1 MTIPTNNYMHSINR
15 DADYTTLFSIDSKNR
30 GAVHDKVQQ
39 ETIALEKRAYKTR
52 QRRKLKRMSKNCI
65 EMKPRSL
72 RNYRMKLPH
81 GSLECIAS
89 ALEENPRKNE
99 VSNENADERD
109 DDGGRGGLANSLAP
123 PRVVT
128 PHVQLTMEM
137 MPPNTMD
144 LIVVLIRSHGCNAL
158 AADSRMMLALT
169 LYTESARS
177 TLAPMATAKHMVVR
191 IGNAKQHAITRG
203 VTK

>member
-1 MTIPTNNYMHSINR
+1 M
-15 DADYTTLFSIDSKNR
+15 A
-30 GAVHDKVQQ
+30 
-39 ETIALEKRAYKTR
+39 ALSASPAPWKKTH
-52 QRRKLKRMSKNCI
+52 
-65 EMKPRSL
+65 E
-72 RNYRMKLPH
+72 RMK
-81 GSLECIAS
+81 S
-89 ALEENPRKNE
+89 AMKMQTREMTT
-99 VSNENADERD
+99 ADVVD
-109 DDGGRGGLANSLAP
+109 SPTPLAP